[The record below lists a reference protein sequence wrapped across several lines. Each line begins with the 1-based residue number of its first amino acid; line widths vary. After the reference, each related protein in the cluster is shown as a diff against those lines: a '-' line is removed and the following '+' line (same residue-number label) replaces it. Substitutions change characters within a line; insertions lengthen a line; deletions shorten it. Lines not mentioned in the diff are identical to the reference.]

1 MLSLSHISRLLMESY
16 MGTGR
21 PGIYT
26 AAQTRMNGCIRDV
39 GSEMLGDSVAK
50 RVAQMPFP
58 AKLQSTYL
66 GTD

>member
-50 RVAQMPFP
+50 RGSSDAFP
-58 AKLQSTYL
+58 SETTVNIS
-66 GTD
+66 GN